1 MAIMNGQGVLT
12 FTSLTGSMSNAISQ
26 QESQLQTTLQQ
37 IQADGSNVSQGT
49 LVAFQA
55 RLQLWSSLIQMES
68 SIVKVYGDT
77 MKQVVSNMGS

>member
-1 MAIMNGQGVLT
+1 MSIMGGNGILT
-12 FTSLTGSMSNAISQ
+12 FTGITQTMSNAISQ
-26 QESQLQTTLQQ
+26 QEAQLQTTLQQ
-37 IQADGSNVSQGT
+37 IQSDGSNLSQSQ

-68 SIVKVYGDT
+68 SVVKVYGDT